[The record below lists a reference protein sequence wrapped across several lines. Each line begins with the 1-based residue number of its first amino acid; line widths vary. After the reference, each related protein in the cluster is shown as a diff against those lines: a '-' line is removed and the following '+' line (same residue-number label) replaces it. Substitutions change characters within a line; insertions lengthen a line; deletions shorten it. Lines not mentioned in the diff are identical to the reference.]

1 MKKLVIFLIVI
12 LVGIFIAIPVR
23 ADHYGYSNQFSNHY
37 GGFYNHGGAWNNRFH
52 NPYGYHPRRH
62 GRPYG
67 GWHSHR
73 NNDLAGIIIG
83 GIIINEIFRNNDRR
97 RHQRQVCR
105 DIRRSGYDHNGNQVI
120 YYERVCN

>member
-12 LVGIFIAIPVR
+12 LIGIFIAIPVR

-83 GIIINEIFRNNDRR
+83 GIIIMKYLEIMIADGIKGKY
-97 RHQRQVCR
+97 VETS
-105 DIRRSGYDHNGNQVI
+105 DVLDMIITVI
-120 YYERVCN
+120 K